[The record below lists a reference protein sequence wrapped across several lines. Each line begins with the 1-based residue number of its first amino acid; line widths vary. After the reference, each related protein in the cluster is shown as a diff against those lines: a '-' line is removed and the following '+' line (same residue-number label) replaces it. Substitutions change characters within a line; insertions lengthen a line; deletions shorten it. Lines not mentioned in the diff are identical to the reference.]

1 MGGDGLVGDDRS
13 SRVRLRYAY
22 GKTASPRN
30 LETAHSGK
38 PLIDN
43 RKASRAKYR
52 IGVDVGGT
60 FTDFLLI
67 ADEGKSRAFK
77 TPSTPHDPAEAVL
90 DGLAEIAADLGLP
103 DFLERVERIV
113 HGTTVATNAILTG
126 AAARTGLLTT
136 HGFRDALQMRRG
148 IREERYDNK
157 YTAPEPI
164 VPRWLRLPARE
175 RIDHRGKEVAPL
187 SLEDVEAAARLF
199 DDAGVEAAA
208 ICFMHAY
215 ANNAHE
221 RAAADRLRELL
232 PELYISISS
241 EVLPQVRFYERI
253 STTVLNAAVGPILKA
268 YIDRLETRLGQAGFA
283 GALWIMQ
290 SNGGVCAPEA
300 AARRPAHALLSGP
313 AAGPI
318 AGLSCAGR
326 RNEDSFITIDMG
338 GTSFEACLV
347 RDGAPTITTDAAV
360 GRFAMALPSLDIKS
374 IGAGGGSIAW
384 IDNGGLLHM
393 GPQSAGARPGP
404 ACYGLGGTEP
414 TCSDAN
420 LLLGYLPTGLFAGGR
435 LPLDAARARNAIE
448 KRIAIPLGCDATEA
462 AAGMYRIL
470 NTAMAAAIREIS
482 VERGVDPRDFP
493 MICAGGAGALHAAM
507 IAREIGIRQVLVPR
521 DASVFCAAGMMHAD
535 LRHDFVR
542 SCTAP
547 LADGALDRLPILM
560 AEMENEGR
568 LALAGM
574 TEIRFDHT
582 LDLRYVGQ
590 YHEVRVDRIP
600 EEAIKGPE
608 PEIIRKLFHRTHER
622 LYGYALED
630 APVELINA
638 RLAAAGITEKPAPTG
653 KPEAGDDP
661 ERAFRE
667 RRRIFLPEGRRF
679 SEAPVYDGDRLSHGN
694 RLTGPAVVETA
705 ATTILVPEDF
715 VLFVDRFGT
724 SVLTDESRS
733 AGP

>member
-1 MGGDGLVGDDRS
+1 MNALRTGY
-13 SRVRLRYAY
+13 RV
-22 GKTASPRN
+22 
-30 LETAHSGK
+30 
-38 PLIDN
+38 
-43 RKASRAKYR
+43 
-52 IGVDVGGT
+52 GVDVGGT

-67 ADEGKSRAFK
+67 DDTGKSRVFK

-90 DGLAEIAADLGLP
+90 DGLAEMAADLGLP
-103 DFLERVERIV
+103 AFLERVERIV

-126 AAARTGLLTT
+126 TAARTGLLTT

-164 VPRWLRLPARE
+164 VPRWLRMPVRE
-175 RIDHRGKEVAPL
+175 RIDYRGTEVAPL
-187 SLEDVEAAARLF
+187 VLEDVETAAELF
-199 DDAGVEAAA
+199 DDAGIEAAA
-208 ICFMHAY
+208 ICFMHSY
-215 ANNAHE
+215 ANSAHE
-221 RAAADRLRELL
+221 RAAADRLRELM
-232 PELYISISS
+232 PELYISTSS
-241 EVLPQVRFYERI
+241 EILPQVRFYDRT
-253 STTVLNAAVGPILKA
+253 STTVLNAAVGPILKT
-268 YIDRLETRLGQAGFA
+268 YIDRLATRLEKAGFA

-318 AGLSCAGR
+318 AGLSCARR
-326 RNEDSFITIDMG
+326 RNENSFITADMG

-360 GRFAMALPSLDIKS
+360 GRFAMALPSMDIKS

-384 IDNGGLLHM
+384 IDNGGLLHV

-420 LLLGYLPTGLFAGGR
+420 LLLGYLSTGMFAGGR
-435 LPLDAARARNAIE
+435 LPLDAALARNAIE
-448 KRIAIPLGCDATEA
+448 KRVAAPLGCDATEA
-462 AAGMYRIL
+462 AAGMYRIM

-507 IAREIGIRQVLVPR
+507 IARELGIRQVLIPC

-542 SCTAP
+542 SCAAP
-547 LADGALDRLPILM
+547 LVGGALDRLPVLM
-560 AEMENEGR
+560 AEMEDEGR
-568 LALAGM
+568 RTLAGM
-574 TEIRFDHT
+574 TEIRFDRA

-600 EEAIKGPE
+600 GNAIKE
-608 PEIIRKLFHRTHER
+608 PDLEIIRELFHRRHER
-622 LYGYALED
+622 LYGYALEE

-638 RLAAAGITEKPAPTG
+638 RLAAVGITEKPVPTEE
-653 KPEAGDDP
+653 PEAEDNPD
-661 ERAFRE
+661 RAFRE

-679 SEAPVYDGDRLSHGN
+679 SEAPVYDGDRLAHGD
-694 RLTGPAVVETA
+694 RLEGPAVVETA
-705 ATTILVPEDF
+705 MTTILVPEEF
-715 VLFVDRFGT
+715 ALFVDRFGT
-724 SVLTDESRS
+724 AVLTDETRS

>member
-1 MGGDGLVGDDRS
+1 M
-13 SRVRLRYAY
+13 
-22 GKTASPRN
+22 
-30 LETAHSGK
+30 
-38 PLIDN
+38 
-43 RKASRAKYR
+43 KASRYR
-52 IGVDVGGT
+52 LGVDVGGT

-67 ADEGKSRAFK
+67 DDAGKSRVLK

-90 DGLAEIAADLGLP
+90 DGLAEMAADLGLP
-103 DFLERVERIV
+103 AFLERVERIV

-126 AAARTGLLTT
+126 TAARTGLLTT

-148 IREERYDNK
+148 IREERYNNK
-157 YTAPEPI
+157 YMAPEPV
-164 VPRWLRLPARE
+164 VPRWLRLPVRE
-175 RIDHRGKEVAPL
+175 RIDYSGKEVMPL
-187 SLEDVEAAARLF
+187 SLEDVETAAELF
-199 DDAGVEAAA
+199 DGADIEAAA

-241 EVLPQVRFYERI
+241 EVLPQVRFYERT
-253 STTVLNAAVGPILKA
+253 STTVLNAAVGPILKT
-268 YIDRLETRLGQAGFA
+268 YIDRLVTRLENAGFG

-300 AARRPAHALLSGP
+300 AVRRPAHALLSGP
-313 AAGPI
+313 AAGPV

-326 RNEDSFITIDMG
+326 RNENSFITIDMG

-347 RDGAPTITTDAAV
+347 RNGAPTITTDAAV
-360 GRFAMALPSLDIKS
+360 GGFAMALPSMDIKS

-404 ACYGLGGTEP
+404 ACYDLGGTEP

-420 LLLGYLPTGLFAGGR
+420 LVLGYLSTGSFAGGR
-435 LPLDAARARNAIE
+435 LPLDAALARSAIE
-448 KRIAIPLGCDATEA
+448 KRIAVPLGCGATEA
-462 AAGMYRIL
+462 AAGMYRIM

-507 IAREIGIRQVLVPR
+507 IARELGIRQVLVPC

-542 SCTAP
+542 SCAAP
-547 LADGALDRLPILM
+547 LVDGLDRLPFLM
-560 AEMENEGR
+560 AEMEDEGR
-568 LALAGM
+568 RALAGM
-574 TEIRFDHT
+574 TGIRFDHA

-600 EEAIKGPE
+600 GDAIKGSDLE
-608 PEIIRKLFHRTHER
+608 TIRELFHGTHER

-638 RLAAAGITEKPAPTG
+638 RLAAVGITEKPAPAEE
-653 KPEAGDDP
+653 PEAGDNPD
-661 ERAFRE
+661 RAFRE

-679 SEAPVYDGDRLSHGN
+679 SEAPVYDGNRLAHGN
-694 RLTGPAVVETA
+694 RLEGPAVVETA
-705 ATTILVPEDF
+705 VTTILVPEEF
-715 VLFVDRFGT
+715 ALFVDRFGT
-724 SVLTDESRS
+724 AVLTDEARS
-733 AGP
+733 AGR